1 MSLSTLI
8 QNFVSSTSA
17 EQKENKKSQTV
28 TAIKNDHN
36 LKQLSKYVRGG
47 VSKMAKTELQELTDS
62 FNTYKKNKYF
72 VGGREIKPDP
82 EQIKI
87 IKAPLTHNIRVIAG
101 AGTGKTTTIGCRIKH
116 LLDSHVTPDKILV
129 LTFNVEA
136 RKNLEKMIDK
146 LMGFEIKME
155 IRTIDSFC
163 FKIKNDF
170 YGGFSYDSNNNDS
183 ESTISYSLSELGICG
198 RKIMEKYGAEICS
211 QYKYVFFDEFQDVNE
226 DQFQI
231 LKCFVKN
238 GCKLTVIGDD
248 SQNIYQFRGSDN
260 YYIINFDKIFPQT
273 LTYKITTNYR
283 STKQII
289 DLANDSILNNK
300 EKIFKMMKPNTIEGG
315 EINLTINETEE
326 DSIKLLIEQIEHY
339 TTVMNIPYDEIAI
352 LSRNTH
358 PLKTIETEFEKHSIP
373 YVALISDQYSND
385 YKQII
390 QQNKIVLSTI
400 HKAKGLEWKVVFIVG
415 LSDAYFPNH
424 LNNGLKNI
432 EEERRLFY
440 VGVTRAKRYLHFIG
454 DAHEVP
460 MSRFIGEIEEHVEII
475 KHTDKIPVKGLFDG
489 SDDDRKKDS
498 YPVTKIIEMMSGRR
512 IESLREMKLIP
523 NVKLNTKQLFVD
535 PLYFTD
541 ELKKNVFESDYGIYC
556 DYYLTRQLMVMNQ
569 QPIKD
574 VHVESILLD
583 LHLTDEERRIY
594 DRYDL
599 KNCLIKKQV
608 PNIPDKKESEKL
620 RRLIEK
626 LRDCMKLTGLNAQG
640 IEHLLSMGVQSYHYP
655 QEFMKKLRESYEM
668 YKNKN
673 VGKDVVRESVYYV
686 SLCPKFNNDRRRLV
700 YRDIHNLYEENSAT
714 VFPRVDE
721 YVKLLKD
728 DDILCKLH
736 MNKLYKIDKDTV
748 SLVGELDYLN
758 ITKDTIVDIKCSEG
772 EFKIEW
778 LIQLLIYYALFMC
791 NPTCCTNYYD
801 IEIKKIAVFNVF
813 TGKYYEAPIPENYDW
828 KALLEYVRQMI
839 ADDLKGI
846 REKHA
851 FHTFHDE
858 NELENQNLEP
868 ENNHLEDA
876 PNHEDDDEVW
886 DLSAPV
892 KSTKPKI
899 FNKLKREKKPDD
911 SIDVESMT
919 TNNKTLDELV
929 SSDED
934 LKIETDDIKYQTIQI
949 PCVDSDTKTGYIV
962 FDVENNCV
970 NQDIIQ
976 LAYIVYS
983 DDHKVV
989 KRTSR
994 YIKDRFVDN
1003 RAGQITKITTDNLRR
1018 FGTSFDAV
1026 IEEFLTDLANVLFV
1040 CGHHV
1045 HTDISK
1051 VRSNM
1056 DKYKLKPSI
1065 DLLSQI
1071 VVKDTSNLYKLVK
1084 GKGKSINLA
1093 DMYKEL
1099 FGKLM
1104 IKAHDALSD
1113 VEHTGRCY
1121 VMLQKMINEKN
1132 LAEAKPKKKMN
1143 SSLFKNDNEGTDP
1156 DKDQNTDE
1164 NETQIVGHSKKT
1176 VKKTRVIRTLD
1187 LDDDL
1192 PIKEKTTKKIKK
1204 TISKEKKQKPSIS
1217 DDSDLSSNELTVS
1230 KIATSILKKKQKK
1243 VDDMLDH
1250 GLTGIMNNNFF

>member
-8 QNFVSSTSA
+8 QNFVTA
-17 EQKENKKSQTV
+17 TATEQKDNKKTQTV
-28 TAIKNDHN
+28 SAIKNDHN

-47 VSKMAKTELQELTDS
+47 VSKLAKAELQELTDKFGS
-62 FNTYKKNKYF
+62 YKKNKYY

-87 IKAPLTHNIRVIAG
+87 IKAPITHNIRVIAG

-170 YGGFSYDSNNNDS
+170 FGGFSYDSNNNDS

-198 RKIMEKYGAEICS
+198 RKIMDKYGAEICS

-231 LKCFVKN
+231 LKSFVKH

-273 LTYKITTNYR
+273 ITYKITTNYR

-289 DLANDSILNNK
+289 DLANDSIINNK
-300 EKIFKMMKPNTIEGG
+300 EKIYKMMKPNTDEGG
-315 EINLTINETEE
+315 IINLTINETEE
-326 DSIKLLIEQIEHY
+326 DSIKMLIEQIEHY
-339 TTVMNIPYDEIAI
+339 TTELNIPYDDIAV

-358 PLKTIETEFEKHSIP
+358 PLKTIETEFEKHNVP

-390 QQNKIVLSTI
+390 QQDKIVLSTI

-440 VGVTRAKRYLHFIG
+440 VGTTRAKRYLHFIG

-475 KHTDKIPVKGLFDG
+475 KNTEKIPVKGLFDG

-512 IESLREMKLIP
+512 IESLRDMKLIP
-523 NVKLNTKQLFVD
+523 NVKLDTNQLFVD

-541 ELKKNVFESDYGIYC
+541 EIKKNVFESDYGIYC

-583 LHLTDEERRIY
+583 LHLTDDERRLY

-608 PNIPDKKESEKL
+608 PNISDKKECEKL
-620 RRLIEK
+620 KRLIEK
-626 LRDCMKLTGLNAQG
+626 LRDCMKLTGLGPQG
-640 IEHLLSMGVQSYHYP
+640 IEHLLSMGVQTYHYP
-655 QEFMKKLRESYEM
+655 QAFMKKLRDAYEM
-668 YKNKN
+668 YKNKAI
-673 VGKDVVRESVYYV
+673 GKDVVKEFVYYV

-700 YRDIHNLYEENSAT
+700 YRDIHNLYEDNSTT

-721 YVKLLKD
+721 YVKLLKN

-801 IEIKKIAVFNVF
+801 IEVKKIAVFNVF

-828 KALLEYVRQMI
+828 KSLLEYVKQMI

-851 FHTFHDE
+851 FHTFHDLNTDTRDQSPDKICVLDTQE
-858 NELENQNLEP
+858 ISNAQE
-868 ENNHLEDA
+868 
-876 PNHEDDDEVW
+876 DEVW
-886 DLSAPV
+886 DLSEPV
-892 KSTKPKI
+892 KTTSKI
-899 FNKLKREKKPDD
+899 FCKGQINTNMKKEKKLDD

-929 SSDED
+929 SSDEN
-934 LKIETDDIKYQTIQI
+934 LIIESDDIMYQNIQI
-949 PCVDSDTKTGYIV
+949 PDVDFESKTGYIV
-962 FDVENNCV
+962 FDVENNCI

-976 LAYIVYS
+976 LAYVVY
-983 DDHKVV
+983 DNEHKAL
-989 KRTSR
+989 KRNSK
-994 YIKDRFVDN
+994 YVKDRFVDN
-1003 RAGQITKITTDNLRR
+1003 RAGQITKITTDHLRR
-1018 FGTSFDAV
+1018 FGTPLDAV
-1026 IEEFLTDLANVLFV
+1026 IKEFFTDLAKVLFV

-1056 DKYKLKPSI
+1056 EKYKLKPSL
-1065 DLLSQI
+1065 DVLNQI
-1071 VVKDTSNLYKLVK
+1071 TIKDTSTLYKLVK
-1084 GKGKSINLA
+1084 GKGKSITLS

-1099 FGKLM
+1099 FGKMM

-1121 VMLQKMINEKN
+1121 VMLQKLIHEKN
-1132 LAEAKPKKKMN
+1132 LNTEVVTKQKKKLN
-1143 SSLFKNDNEGTDP
+1143 SSLFKNDPKN
-1156 DKDQNTDE
+1156 DQNECSDDNHSTD
-1164 NETQIVGHSKKT
+1164 SFPKKIL
-1176 VKKTRVIRTLD
+1176 KKSRVIRTLD
-1187 LDDDL
+1187 DD
-1192 PIKEKTTKKIKK
+1192 PIIEKPVKRVKKISKDNQNKLFDVEKHIESPKNSITKKKK
-1204 TISKEKKQKPSIS
+1204 T
-1217 DDSDLSSNELTVS
+1217 DD
-1230 KIATSILKKKQKK
+1230 IL
-1243 VDDMLDH
+1243 DR